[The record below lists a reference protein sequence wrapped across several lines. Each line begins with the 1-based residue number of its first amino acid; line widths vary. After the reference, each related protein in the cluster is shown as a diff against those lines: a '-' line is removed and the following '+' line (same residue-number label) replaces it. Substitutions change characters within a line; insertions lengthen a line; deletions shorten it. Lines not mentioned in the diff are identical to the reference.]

1 MCLLLDFQDNEF
13 SLEEKDV
20 KEPALHLNDFFK
32 FKQKEDFLLE
42 ELVKLG
48 ISNIKNLISLVERGY
63 ITQEAKE
70 RIKEL
75 LEKSPKEARC
85 I

>member
-20 KEPALHLNDFFK
+20 KEPAPDLIDFFK
-32 FKQKEDFLLE
+32 FKQKEGFLLE
-42 ELVKLG
+42 ELVQLG

-63 ITQEAKE
+63 ITQEAREK
-70 RIKEL
+70 IKEL
-75 LEKSPKEARC
+75 LIQSPMKAKC

>member
-1 MCLLLDFQDNEF
+1 MHLILDFQDGVF
-13 SLEEKDV
+13 SLEEKEV
-20 KEPALHLNDFFK
+20 KEPALHLSDFFK

-48 ISNIKNLISLVERGY
+48 ISNIKNLINLVERGY

-70 RIKEL
+70 KIKEL
-75 LEKSPKEARC
+75 LAKSSREAKC